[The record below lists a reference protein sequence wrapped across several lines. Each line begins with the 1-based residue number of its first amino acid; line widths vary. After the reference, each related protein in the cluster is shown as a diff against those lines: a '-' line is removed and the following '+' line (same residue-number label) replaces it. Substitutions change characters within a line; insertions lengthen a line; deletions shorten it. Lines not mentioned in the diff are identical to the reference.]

1 MKKSGFKPIQ
11 GCIPQPSVQFEDVCP
26 LIQRAAAVR
35 LAAAVATGT
44 ATPQDC
50 EDLEQEALLAAWRAL
65 RSFDPSR
72 ASLRTFIERVVAA
85 RFASLMR
92 ARRKKPTPEPI
103 QEHHLIGLDGIPA
116 VEFRVDFQTACASLG
131 KADRR
136 LATLLSPFSPTE
148 ASRTMGISRSTVYE
162 GIRRIRVAFE
172 NAGYCLGT
180 GRGR

>member
-1 MKKSGFKPIQ
+1 
-11 GCIPQPSVQFEDVCP
+11 VQFEDVCP

-44 ATPQDC
+44 ATPHDC
-50 EDLEQEALLAAWRAL
+50 ED
-65 RSFDPSR
+65 
-72 ASLRTFIERVVAA
+72 
-85 RFASLMR
+85 
-92 ARRKKPTPEPI
+92 KPTPEPI

-116 VEFRVDFQTACASLG
+116 IDFRVDFQAACASLG

-136 LATLLSPFSPTE
+136 LATLLSAFSPTE
-148 ASRTMGISRSTVYE
+148 ASRAMGISRSTVYE

-172 NAGYCLGT
+172 NAGYGLGT